1 MALGCVAFGY
11 CRVSS
16 EEQAL
21 AGASI
26 PAQEERIRAYTSLA
40 GLTLARVFVDE
51 GVSASVPLAERP
63 AGKELVAALARGE
76 AAHVIAIKLDRL
88 FRDAL
93 DALATIRAWDSQAIA
108 LHLVDQGGAS
118 INTRT
123 ALGQFVLLI
132 LAGVAE
138 MERALIRERTKT
150 VLDFKRRNGEVWNH
164 EPFGFRREGKRL
176 VPYPEELEALAVA
189 QELRVRGYSIR
200 QICRELE
207 ARGLRPRGKSWHPGS
222 VHRLLR
228 RATCTNPSS

>member
-1 MALGCVAFGY
+1 MAHGCLAFGY

-26 PAQEERIRAYTSLA
+26 PAQEERIRAYASLA
-40 GLTLARVFVDE
+40 GLTLSRVFVDE

-63 AGKELVAALARGE
+63 AGKELVQALARGE
-76 AAHVIAIKLDRL
+76 AAHVVAIKLDRL

-93 DALATIRAWDSQAIA
+93 DALATIRAWDSQGIA

-150 VLDFKRRNGEVWNH
+150 VLDFKKRNGEVWNH
-164 EPFGFRREGKRL
+164 EPFGFRRDGKRL
-176 VPYPEELEALAVA
+176 VPDPDELEALAVA
-189 QELRVRGYSIR
+189 QELRARGYSIR
-200 QICRELE
+200 AICHELE
-207 ARGLRPRGKSWHPGS
+207 ARGLRPRGKAWHPGS

-228 RATCTNPSS
+228 RAACASPNS